1 MTRSIGPTLR
11 HYWRQLCHRPGGKWL
26 FSRALG
32 LIAPY
37 TGTLGA
43 DVRALAPG
51 HCIVCL
57 RERRRVRNHL
67 HSVHAMALANLG
79 EMATG
84 LALMNSLPDSTR
96 GILTGFSI
104 TYLKKARGT
113 LTVECRCDI
122 PGSNVRQEYRVSGG
136 IRNADGEQVAELE
149 ARWLIGPEQETP
161 RAD

>member
-1 MTRSIGPTLR
+1 MAHSIGRTLR
-11 HYWRQLCHRPGGKWL
+11 RYWRQTGRLPAGRWL

-32 LIAPY
+32 FIVPY

-43 DVRALAPG
+43 EVRTLAPG
-51 HCIVCL
+51 HCIVSL
-57 RERRRVRNHL
+57 RERRKVRNHL
-67 HSVHAMALANLG
+67 RSVHAMALANLG

-84 LALMNSLPDSTR
+84 LALLNGLPDNTR

-104 TYLKKARGT
+104 CYLKKARGV
-113 LTVECRCDI
+113 LTAECRCDT
-122 PGSNVRQEYRVSGG
+122 PDSNERREYLVNGG
-136 IRNADGEQVAELE
+136 ICNSDGEAVAEIE